1 MPVSL
6 PWIVLAWFVTLG
18 AATVHGTVGMGLGL
32 MSVPVLA
39 LVTPELVPVPQLL
52 MALALNVAIF
62 VRERDHLDRRGLLWV
77 ILGRFPGAVLGAWLL
92 TTFDQ
97 QALLLS
103 IGIIVLI
110 SVLIAASGAAV
121 LRTAPTAFAAGSIA
135 AVGNLVA
142 ASGGPMIALLYKD
155 EPGPV
160 VRATL
165 GAIFT
170 IGITINLV
178 ARGIA
183 GAVSWMDAR
192 VALVLAPAVALGLWI
207 SRYLTARVEG
217 ALLRALILWISGLA
231 SAGLIAKAFLG

>member
-1 MPVSL
+1 VPVSF
-6 PWIVLAWFVTLG
+6 PWIVFAWFVTLG

-39 LVTPELVPVPQLL
+39 LVAPELVPVPQLL

-62 VRERDHLDRRGLLWV
+62 VREREHLDRRGLLWV
-77 ILGRFPGAVLGAWLL
+77 ILGRFPGAALGAWLL
-92 TTFDQ
+92 TVFDQ
-97 QALLLS
+97 QALILS
-103 IGIIVLI
+103 IGIIVLV
-110 SVLIAASGAAV
+110 SVLVAAWGARV
-121 LRTAPTAFAAGSIA
+121 PRTPPVAFTAGAFA

-155 EPGPV
+155 EPGPT

-183 GAVSWMDAR
+183 GEVSWVDAR
-192 VALVLAPAVALGLWI
+192 VALILAPAVALGLWI
-207 SRYLTARVEG
+207 SRHLTPRVEG
-217 ALLRALILWISGLA
+217 ARMRALILWVSGLA
-231 SAGLIAKAFLG
+231 SAGLIIKALLT